1 MALGIVAF
9 ASVLG
14 LLTAWE
20 TASSIGSLETQ
31 EGIESFL
38 AQQPFASLGLD
49 QSFGS
54 RALHTLAMIGAA
66 GFAATAI
73 LAFYVR
79 NPDRS
84 ARWGLTALAGPVF
97 VAGVATDSLA
107 GSFVA
112 AGTAMLW
119 MSPAREWFR
128 TGRWTPPEPVADGG
142 ARRTPW
148 DRPPSPPGSRPDSPP
163 RPADA
168 RSGSVPPPGAAPRP
182 DGPPPAEHPFGQ
194 HRPNGQPLARSPQQR
209 PDAAWGARPPT
220 PQRHQVLLHPRPA
233 AMVAAFVM
241 TVIGAGGL
249 LVLSLMLIALVS
261 LSPDRLMSAM
271 VEQQP
276 DLVEQGLTLEQVR
289 TTVLAFS
296 GVLVV
301 WCVLALVL
309 AGFAMARRDWARRG
323 LMVSAAVSAVACLS
337 FTLTFPP
344 VVLAAAVAVAT
355 VLCLRSVDVRRWFA
369 LEPR

>member
-1 MALGIVAF
+1 
-9 ASVLG
+9 
-14 LLTAWE
+14 
-20 TASSIGSLETQ
+20 
-31 EGIESFL
+31 
-38 AQQPFASLGLD
+38 
-49 QSFGS
+49 
-54 RALHTLAMIGAA
+54 
-66 GFAATAI
+66 
-73 LAFYVR
+73 
-79 NPDRS
+79 
-84 ARWGLTALAGPVF
+84 
-97 VAGVATDSLA
+97 
-107 GSFVA
+107 
-112 AGTAMLW
+112 
-119 MSPAREWFR
+119 
-128 TGRWTPPEPVADGG
+128 
-142 ARRTPW
+142 
-148 DRPPSPPGSRPDSPP
+148 
-163 RPADA
+163 
-168 RSGSVPPPGAAPRP
+168 
-182 DGPPPAEHPFGQ
+182 
-194 HRPNGQPLARSPQQR
+194 
-209 PDAAWGARPPT
+209 
-220 PQRHQVLLHPRPA
+220 
-233 AMVAAFVM
+233 MVAAFVM

-337 FTLTFPP
+337 LTLTFPP

-355 VLCLRSVDVRRWFA
+355 VVCLRSVDVRRWFA